1 MMVYLTAA
9 LVLAGGLFGFV
20 AAVGMLRLPD
30 MITRMHASTKAG
42 TLGAGLILAA
52 VAVHFM
58 EVGIT
63 LRAAAAILFLLLT
76 APVAAHV
83 IGRAAYRCGIQLWE
97 RTSVDELALA
107 RRKAGDRRK
116 TEGTVAPAQGGR
128 NEIPDA

>member
-1 MMVYLTAA
+1 MMTYLTA
-9 LVLAGGLFGFV
+9 VLLLTGGLFGFV

-58 EVGIT
+58 EIGIT

-83 IGRAAYRCGIQLWE
+83 IGRAAYRCGIELWE
-97 RTSVDELALA
+97 RTGVDELAALH
-107 RRKAGDRRK
+107 RESGDRPI
-116 TEGTVAPAQGGR
+116 TEGAGMPT
-128 NEIPDA
+128 PDKRHESPET

>member
-1 MMVYLTAA
+1 MMDYLTAT
-9 LVLAGGLFGFV
+9 LVLAGGLFGFI

-83 IGRAAYRCGIQLWE
+83 IGRAAYRCGIRLWD
-97 RTSVDELALA
+97 RTWRDELAA
-107 RRKAGDRRK
+107 VRQVGRGPVTSGGAENNEFRKA
-116 TEGTVAPAQGGR
+116 
-128 NEIPDA
+128 

>member
-1 MMVYLTAA
+1 MDYLTAL

-42 TLGAGLILAA
+42 TLGGGLIMAA

-58 EVGIT
+58 EIGIT
-63 LRAAAAILFLLLT
+63 LRAGAAILFLLLT

-83 IGRAAYRCGIQLWE
+83 IGRAAYRCGIELWE
-97 RTSVDELALA
+97 RTWIDELAPLHRGA
-107 RRKAGDRRK
+107 RDQEESAGAAKTAPDRPHESPQ
-116 TEGTVAPAQGGR
+116 T
-128 NEIPDA
+128 

>member
-1 MMVYLTAA
+1 MVYLTAV
-9 LVLAGGLFGFV
+9 LVLAGGLFGFI

-42 TLGAGLILAA
+42 TLGAGLIMAA
-52 VAVHFM
+52 VAIHFM

-97 RTSVDELALA
+97 RTWIDELASLRRGA
-107 RRKAGDRRK
+107 RDQEETAGAAKKA
-116 TEGTVAPAQGGR
+116 
-128 NEIPDA
+128 PDNPHESPKI

>member
-1 MMVYLTAA
+1 MTTYLTAG
-9 LVLAGGLFGFV
+9 LLLAGGLFGFV

-30 MITRMHASTKAG
+30 MIMRMHASTKAG

-52 VAVHFM
+52 VAIHFM

-83 IGRAAYRCGIQLWE
+83 IGRAAYLCGIRLWE
-97 RTSVDELALA
+97 RTGVDELAAMRQAALRGGPA
-107 RRKAGDRRK
+107 DQAVKPAEDFGNESEKA
-116 TEGTVAPAQGGR
+116 
-128 NEIPDA
+128 

>member
-1 MMVYLTAA
+1 MTDYLTAA
-9 LVLAGGLFGFV
+9 LVLAGGLFGFI

-42 TLGAGLILAA
+42 TLGAGLIMVA
-52 VAVHFM
+52 VAIHFM

-97 RTSVDELALA
+97 RTWVDELASA
-107 RRKAGDRRK
+107 RRESSESGD
-116 TEGTVAPAQGGR
+116 TACSLPAAQGKPNGLP
-128 NEIPDA
+128 EA

>member
-9 LVLAGGLFGFV
+9 LVLVGGLFGFI

-42 TLGAGLILAA
+42 TLGAGLIMAA
-52 VAVHFM
+52 VAIHFM

-63 LRAAAAILFLLLT
+63 LRAAAAIFFLLLT

-83 IGRAAYRCGIQLWE
+83 IGRAAYRSGIRLWD
-97 RTSVDELALA
+97 RTWVDELATSQRDA
-107 RRKAGDRRK
+107 REQASVSRER
-116 TEGTVAPAQGGR
+116 QS
-128 NEIPDA
+128 

>member
-1 MMVYLTAA
+1 MVYLTAV
-9 LVLAGGLFGFV
+9 LVLAGGLFGFI

-42 TLGAGLILAA
+42 TLGAGLIMAA

-58 EVGIT
+58 EIGIT

-83 IGRAAYRCGIQLWE
+83 IGRAAYRCGIKLWE
-97 RTSVDELALA
+97 RTWIDELASLRRDA
-107 RRKAGDRRK
+107 RDPEETADALK
-116 TEGTVAPAQGGR
+116 TPSSRPHETP
-128 NEIPDA
+128 ET

>member
-9 LVLAGGLFGFV
+9 LVLVGGLFGFI

-42 TLGAGLILAA
+42 TLGAGLIMAA
-52 VAVHFM
+52 VATHFM

-63 LRAAAAILFLLLT
+63 LRAAAAIFFLLLT

-83 IGRAAYRCGIQLWE
+83 IGRAAYRCGIRLWD
-97 RTSVDELALA
+97 RTWVDELATSRRDA
-107 RRKAGDRRK
+107 RDQEAADR
-116 TEGTVAPAQGGR
+116 GR
-128 NEIPDA
+128 QP

>member
-1 MMVYLTAA
+1 MTPYLTAI
-9 LVLAGGLFGFV
+9 LVVAGGFFGLL

-42 TLGAGLILAA
+42 TLGAGLIMAA

-63 LRAAAAILFLLLT
+63 LRAGAAILFLLLT

-83 IGRAAYRCGIQLWE
+83 IGRAAYHCGIRLWE
-97 RTSVDELALA
+97 RTWVDELAGSRPA
-107 RRKAGDRRK
+107 SDSM
-116 TEGTVAPAQGGR
+116 GTDESDQA
-128 NEIPDA
+128 

>member
-1 MMVYLTAA
+1 MTIYLTAG
-9 LVLAGGLFGFV
+9 LLLAGGLFGFV

-30 MITRMHASTKAG
+30 TIMRMHASTKAG

-52 VAVHFM
+52 VAIHFM

-83 IGRAAYRCGIQLWE
+83 IGRTAYRCGIRLWE
-97 RTSVDELALA
+97 RTGVDELAAL
-107 RRKAGDRRK
+107 RG
-116 TEGTVAPAQGGR
+116 VPADQAVNPVVEPR
-128 NEIPDA
+128 NESEKA

>member
-1 MMVYLTAA
+1 MTDYLTAA
-9 LVLAGGLFGFV
+9 LVLAGGLFGFI

-52 VAVHFM
+52 VAIHFT

-63 LRAAAAILFLLLT
+63 LRAAAAILFLVLT

-83 IGRAAYRCGIQLWE
+83 IGRAAYRCGIELWE
-97 RTSVDELALA
+97 RTWVDELAALH
-107 RRKAGDRRK
+107 RRADDRENAAGRVRPTQDKRHESPE
-116 TEGTVAPAQGGR
+116 T
-128 NEIPDA
+128 